1 MIDTIKKFVK
11 QGIVYEKL
19 ENNKVKCLAC
29 NHKCL
34 IFDGKSGI
42 CKVRYNEGGNLFV
55 PYNYVA
61 TIANDPI
68 EKKPFF
74 HVLPSSFALSY
85 GMLGCNYHCSYCQN
99 WDISQFLKDKQ
110 VKGQF
115 IPISKY
121 QIISL
126 AKKYGSKV
134 IVSTYNEPLITIEWS
149 YEVFELAKQEG
160 FLTGFVSNGY
170 ATINSLKYIR
180 PVCDLYKVDLKA
192 FNEKSYRRLGAT
204 LKGVLDSIINI
215 KALGFHLE
223 VVTLV
228 IPGYND
234 SNEELANIAKFLY
247 SVDKDIP
254 WHVTAFHPD
263 YKMSDTPSTP
273 TETLIRAYNI
283 GKEMGLNYVYT
294 GNIPGLEYE
303 HTYCPNCNNIVIKRY
318 GFKVLEINMDKNKCN
333 KCGYV
338 IKGIFSIN

>member
-1 MIDTIKKFVK
+1 MMELITLKEYTKEGV
-11 QGIVYEKL
+11 VYEKL
-19 ENNKVKCLAC
+19 EDNKVRCIAC
-29 NHKCL
+29 YHKCL
-34 IFDGKSGI
+34 IFENKSGI
-42 CKVRYNEGGNLFV
+42 CRVRYNEGGKLFV
-55 PYNYVA
+55 PRNYVA

-85 GMLGCNYHCSYCQN
+85 GMLGCNFHCSYCQN

-110 VKGQF
+110 VRGQF
-115 IPISKY
+115 IPITKY
-121 QIISL
+121 DIVSL

-134 IVSTYNEPLITIEWS
+134 IVSTYNEPLITVEWS
-149 YEVFELAKQEG
+149 YEVFELAKSNG

-170 ATINSLKYIR
+170 STINSLKYIR
-180 PVCDLYKVDLKA
+180 PVCDLYKVDLKT
-192 FNEKSYRRLGAT
+192 FNDKSYRRLGAT
-204 LKGVLDSIINI
+204 LKGVLESIINI
-215 KALGFHLE
+215 KSLGFHLE
-223 VVTLV
+223 IVTLV

-247 SVDKDIP
+247 SVDRDIP

-263 YKMSDTPSTP
+263 YKMLDTPHTP
-273 TETLIRAYNI
+273 AQTLIRAYNI

-318 GFKVLEINMDKNKCN
+318 GFKVLEINMNKNKCN
-333 KCGYV
+333 KCGY
-338 IKGIFSIN
+338 IIPGIF